1 MGDDS
6 LMNGYWG
13 RQRRKGRH
21 EVLGV
26 ACLCLAGFC
35 RFVTSQEG
43 REVSTQ
49 NIPHVS
55 RDSVP
60 IFVDMTPR
68 FHAPGLPWSG
78 PGRVRV
84 RVRVEASEEWR
95 GSNNRIRYYCTVGI
109 LGACQRR
116 EKIRSTR
123 GVRKQRK
130 PGHQG

>member
-55 RDSVP
+55 RDSG
-60 IFVDMTPR
+60 R
-68 FHAPGLPWSG
+68 FRQCNQCNQRAGAPAL
-78 PGRVRV
+78 
-84 RVRVEASEEWR
+84 
-95 GSNNRIRYYCTVGI
+95 
-109 LGACQRR
+109 
-116 EKIRSTR
+116 
-123 GVRKQRK
+123 
-130 PGHQG
+130 